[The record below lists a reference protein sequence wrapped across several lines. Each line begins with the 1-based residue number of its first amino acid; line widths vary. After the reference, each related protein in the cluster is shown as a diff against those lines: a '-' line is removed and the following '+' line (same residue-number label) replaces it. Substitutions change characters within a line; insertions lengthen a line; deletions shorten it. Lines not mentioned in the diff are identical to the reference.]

1 MERKEEEETFNKY
14 FAYISAFSFSLFFNN
29 QNSKWQNCQCVNKLS
44 AQNFSVLK
52 LKKIIVVKRMPIYA
66 RNDDNCHNCMLANL

>member
-44 AQNFSVLK
+44 AQNF
-52 LKKIIVVKRMPIYA
+52 
-66 RNDDNCHNCMLANL
+66 